1 MISTEPVTE
10 AFCLVYSLEFCW
22 VMIITFSS
30 LCRGLNRRIR
40 LGLSETE
47 ELVCF
52 GDLKSKMVWWVP
64 CQVLNCSNTRA
75 RSYNPKLVMVH
86 RTGERWRE
94 RCDRCQFLRWYPRE
108 CLSRRLLFQPRC
120 SSVTPSFFF
129 LHILFLCGGALPSS
143 GWKAAAS
150 DVWLEHHLLQKV
162 KIRVCWF
169 TGMNLHLPK

>member
-10 AFCLVYSLEFCW
+10 AFCLVYSLEFCL

-52 GDLKSKMVWWVP
+52 GDLKSKMVRWVP

-94 RCDRCQFLRWYPRE
+94 RCDRCQFLRWYPRNVFHVDSFSNPGAPA
-108 CLSRRLLFQPRC
+108 LHLLFSFC
-120 SSVTPSFFF
+120 IYFSSVVE
-129 LHILFLCGGALPSS
+129 LCQVLDGKLLPQMC
-143 GWKAAAS
+143 
-150 DVWLEHHLLQKV
+150 D
-162 KIRVCWF
+162 
-169 TGMNLHLPK
+169 